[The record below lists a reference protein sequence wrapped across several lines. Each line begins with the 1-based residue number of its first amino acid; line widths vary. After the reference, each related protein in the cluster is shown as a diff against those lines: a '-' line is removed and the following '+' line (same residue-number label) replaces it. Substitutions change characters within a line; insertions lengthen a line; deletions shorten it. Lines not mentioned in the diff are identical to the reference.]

1 VQESAPV
8 LSKSCLQGVSGL
20 HYKHKDPNRTNTILP
35 RKVDCISCLRE
46 SEELPNHAR
55 HDREPKFKGANPY
68 LPTLNFG
75 ASAKENK
82 PIEFLQLMGEYMS
95 IHFKPSICFAFWS
108 SPPDF
113 GPKEDEPV
121 IPNEIPAGNPGK
133 IVIAEYLS
141 DHEWKSEMKNVEEH
155 IKSAFG
161 LTYGQLSESSRAEVQ
176 DDEDWVEAYNNR
188 DLLFLI
194 GRIRATHIARQSG
207 NPGQDRERVQQA
219 WFQLRQFSHE
229 TRSSNCLQ
237 EKSGRPPIR
246 ASLSWTSRDTRGR
259 ARYRNPQ
266 PLRHV

>member
-1 VQESAPV
+1 MSGRGHGRGPRG
-8 LSKSCLQGVSGL
+8 QGRGEGRGR
-20 HYKHKDPNRTNTILP
+20 HTPP
-35 RKVDCISCLRE
+35 A
-46 SEELPNHAR
+46 NHAR
-55 HDREPKFKGANPY
+55 HDREPKFKGVNPD

-95 IHFKPSICFAFWS
+95 IHSKPSICFAFWS

-113 GPKEDEPV
+113 GPEEDEPV

-141 DHEWKSEMKNVEEH
+141 DHKEWKSEMKKVEEH

-161 LTYGQLSESSRAEVQ
+161 LTYEQLSESSRAEVQ
-176 DDEDWVEAYNNR
+176 DDEDWVEGYNNR

-219 WFQLRQFSHE
+219 WFQLRQFHE
-229 TRSSNCLQ
+229 TSYAFRKRVEDHQL
-237 EKSGRPPIR
+237 ER
-246 ASLSWTSRDTRGR
+246 AS
-259 ARYRNPQ
+259 
-266 PLRHV
+266 V